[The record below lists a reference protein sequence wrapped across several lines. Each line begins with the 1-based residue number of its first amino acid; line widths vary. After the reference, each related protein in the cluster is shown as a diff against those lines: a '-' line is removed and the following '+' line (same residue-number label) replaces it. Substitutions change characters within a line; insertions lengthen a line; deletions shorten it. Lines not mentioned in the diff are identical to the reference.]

1 MSDFGLTLALQNMY
15 SGPSQQEKNRN
26 EFANLQQMQSYFENQ
41 KKKKEEAALKM
52 QLYDENV
59 AKFADTLLASDRNKI
74 FQKSRVLRSTVRE
87 MIKENGGDLQ
97 SFFANGGHEVLANY
111 KNSII
116 QSEESSQYLENKQ
129 NMTMI
134 MKAATYQRSL
144 S

>member
-74 FQKSRVLRSTVRE
+74 FQKSRVLRSTFRE
-87 MIKENGGDLQ
+87 MIKEIGGDLQ

-111 KNSII
+111 
-116 QSEESSQYLENKQ
+116 
-129 NMTMI
+129 
-134 MKAATYQRSL
+134 
-144 S
+144 